1 MTKPTRRTFKTVLAE
16 KAKAA
21 GAKHPS
27 EYKAFYDACRYVADK
42 FDTRGKD
49 FEKWMKEESMFD

>member
-1 MTKPTRRTFKTVLAE
+1 MTKPTRTFKHVLAE

-27 EYKAFYDACRYVADK
+27 EYKAFYDACRYVAEK
-42 FDTRGKD
+42 FRGNSSKD
-49 FEKWMKEESMFD
+49 FERWMQEESIFD

>member
-1 MTKPTRRTFKTVLAE
+1 MEKTTTRTFKHVLAE
-16 KAKAA
+16 RAKLV
-21 GAKHPS
+21 GCKTPS
-27 EYKAFYDACRYVADK
+27 QYKAFYDACRYVADK

>member
-1 MTKPTRRTFKTVLAE
+1 MKTTTRTFKHVLAE
-16 KAKAA
+16 KAKQS
-21 GAKHPS
+21 GCKTPS
-27 EYKAFYDACRYVADK
+27 QYKAFYDACRYVADK